1 MQFNFVSQKFNELDK
16 TTKRLEMTAIL
27 KELFLEADEDLKM
40 LVYLILGKVAPDFEG
55 IEFGMGNKLIINA
68 LSSVSG
74 KSEKEISGMFART
87 GDVGSV
93 ARDITAVKKQ
103 KSLASEE
110 LTVKYVFN
118 SLRKLADTSGAG
130 SVKEKESIYSDL
142 ILNGTPDDA
151 MYITRVI
158 AGKLRL
164 GVSDAT
170 VLDALVEAFY
180 EKTDKSSVETAYNF
194 HPDLG
199 YIAELLRDRKID
211 QIKKIGPEPLIPF
224 KVMLAER
231 LPDIDQILGKMSG
244 EKAAFEFKYD
254 GLRAGIHKLGDR
266 VRIFSRGNED
276 TTSQFPD
283 IVENLKKTF
292 RAESVILDGEA
303 VPYNPETGELYPFQM
318 VSQRRGRK
326 YDLDEMKETV
336 PVVVFLF
343 DILYLNGE
351 SLVSKPYL
359 ERRRTLESLFEEND
373 SFKMARSVVSDDPG
387 EIEKFFEDSIE
398 HGCEGVVAKNVGPE
412 SVYRAGSRGWL
423 WIKFKR
429 DYQAELWDA
438 LDLVV
443 VGAFHGHGRRKGT
456 YGALLMASYNKEK
469 DVFETV
475 CKLGTGF
482 TDEVLFSLPDKFS
495 GLAQDRKPP
504 NLECELEPDVW
515 IYPEKVMEIVGAE
528 ITLSPVHT
536 CAFSMVKEGSG
547 LALRFPRF
555 NGRWR
560 DDKSPTDA
568 TTTNEVLEMY
578 KNQSSKNK

>member
-1 MQFNFVSQKFNELDK
+1 MQFNFVTQKFNELNE

-27 KELFLEADEDLKM
+27 KDLFLEAGDDLKR

-55 IEFGMGNKLIINA
+55 VEFGMGNKLIIKA
-68 LSSVSG
+68 LSGVSG
-74 KSEKEISGMFART
+74 LTEKDVSEMFYKS
-87 GDVGSV
+87 GDIGAV

-103 KSLASEE
+103 KSLANEE
-110 LTVKYVFN
+110 LTVSYVFN
-118 SLRKLADTSGAG
+118 ALKKLAGTSGSG
-130 SVKEKESIYSDL
+130 SVREKESLYSDL

-158 AGKLRL
+158 SGKLRL

-180 EKTDKSSVETAYNF
+180 EKSDKVTVETAYNF

-199 YIAELLRDRKID
+199 YIAELLKDGKID
-211 QIKKIGPEPLIPF
+211 KIRQIGPEPLIPF

-231 LPDIDQILGKMSG
+231 LPDIGQILDKMSG
-244 EKAAFEFKYD
+244 KEAAFEFKYD
-254 GLRAGIHKLGDR
+254 GLRAGIHKLGEK
-266 VRIFSRGNED
+266 VKIYSRGNED

-292 RAESVILDGEA
+292 DVESVILDGEA

-326 YDLDEMKETV
+326 YGLEEIKETV
-336 PVVVFLF
+336 PIVVFLF

-351 SLVSKPYL
+351 PLVSKPYL
-359 ERRRTLESLFEEND
+359 ERRRILESIFEEND
-373 SFKMARSVVSDDPG
+373 SFKLARSLVSDDP
-387 EIEKFFEDSIE
+387 EAIEKFFEDSIE
-398 HGCEGVVAKNVGPE
+398 HGCEGVVAKNVGDE

-443 VGAFHGHGRRKGT
+443 VGAFYGHGRRKGT
-456 YGALLMASYNKEK
+456 YGALLMAAYNQDK

-482 TDEVLFSLPDKFS
+482 NDEVLFKLPEVFS
-495 GLAQDRKPP
+495 DLVEKKKPA
-504 NLECELEPDVW
+504 NLECALEPDVW

-536 CAFSMVKEGSG
+536 CAFDLIKKGSG

-560 DDKSPTDA
+560 DDKQPGDA
-568 TTTNEVLEMY
+568 TTTQEVLEMY
-578 KNQSSKNK
+578 QNQSGKK